1 MSTHKTT
8 DASFEADVLKS
19 DTPVVVDFWAE
30 WCGPCKMIGPSLEE
44 IAKELGPKAKI
55 VKVNI
60 DENPSTPSK
69 YGVRGI
75 PTLMV
80 FKGGKL
86 ASTKVGAAPKNQLQ
100 SWIEQSI
107 A

>member
-1 MSTHKTT
+1 
-8 DASFEADVLKS
+8 
-19 DTPVVVDFWAE
+19 
-30 WCGPCKMIGPSLEE
+30 
-44 IAKELGPKAKI
+44 
-55 VKVNI
+55 
-60 DENPSTPSK
+60 
-69 YGVRGI
+69 VRGI

-86 ASTKVGAAPKNQLQ
+86 ASTKVGALPKNQLQ